1 MAIKILCLDVDG
13 TMTDGKIN
21 MGTAGEVFKSFDV
34 RDGYAIHEIL
44 PTFGA
49 AAAIITG
56 RTSDIVENRAKELG
70 ITHVLQGA
78 KDKRAALQELL
89 AKLGL
94 EASQAAYMGDDI
106 VDLDAMTICA
116 VCGCP
121 ADAVTR
127 VKDISSFVSTRNGG
141 AGAVREF
148 IEWLAA
154 RGWFG
159 FGEEKWPR

>member
-44 PTFGA
+44 PTLGA
-49 AAAIITG
+49 VAAIITG
-56 RTSDIVENRAKELG
+56 RTSDIVANRAKELG
-70 ITHVLQGA
+70 IAHVLQGV
-78 KDKRAALQELL
+78 KDKRAALQALL

-94 EASQAAYMGDDI
+94 DASRAAYMGDDI
-106 VDLDAMTICA
+106 VDLDAMTSCA

-121 ADAVTR
+121 ADAVER
-127 VKDISSFVSTRNGG
+127 VKDISSFVSSRNGG

-159 FGEEKWPR
+159 EGK